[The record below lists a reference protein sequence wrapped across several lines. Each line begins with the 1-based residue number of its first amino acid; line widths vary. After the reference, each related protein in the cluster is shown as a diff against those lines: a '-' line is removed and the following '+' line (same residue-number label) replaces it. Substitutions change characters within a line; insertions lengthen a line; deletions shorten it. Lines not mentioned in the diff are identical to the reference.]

1 MAFHGKH
8 ASAVALLAAV
18 LVAAGGALLAAG
30 GARAADLQR
39 GAEVYRLCAQCHEPN
54 GVGNPLF
61 LAPTIANLPD
71 WYIRAQ
77 LEAFRSGLRGLHPED
92 TGGLRMYP
100 MSRAIADQA
109 DLEAVAAYAAS
120 LPDVTPPRRV
130 EGDAARGQAL
140 YTPCTACHGPQG
152 AGNQA
157 LNAPPIATQSDW
169 YLLTSLEKFKAG
181 IRGNDP
187 KNANAQI
194 MRGMA
199 NTLPDEQAMKDVVA
213 YIKSLSGQT
222 AAASGQ

>member
-1 MAFHGKH
+1 MAFHGKL
-8 ASAVALLAAV
+8 ASAAALLAAAL
-18 LVAAGGALLAAG
+18 LVAGS
-30 GARAADLQR
+30 ARAADLAR
-39 GAEVYRLCAQCHEPN
+39 GAEVYKLCAQCHEPT
-54 GVGNPLF
+54 GIGNPLF

-71 WYIRAQ
+71 WYIKAQ
-77 LEAFRSGLRGLHPED
+77 LNAFRGGLRGLHPED

-100 MSRAIADQA
+100 MSRAIADEA
-109 DLEAVAAYAAS
+109 DVEAVAAYVAS
-120 LPDVTPPRRV
+120 LPDVTPPRQI
-130 EGDAARGQAL
+130 EGDAARGQTL

-169 YLLTSLEKFKAG
+169 YLLKSLEKFKAG
-181 IRGNDP
+181 IRGNDTR
-187 KNANAQI
+187 NANAQI